1 MKCNFYVTLLISLL
15 SFVGFAQKE
24 LDPKLEKYISNDEF
38 DKAKLHLKNH
48 LQTIDNATNDL
59 FIYYN
64 AKSSFV
70 YLRLGLLD
78 SAMYYSKNALK
89 KIDFI
94 TKDQVKYEAWK
105 SIAYSYCKYG
115 KIDSALIYTQKLY
128 TAVEKTDSYE
138 MIRYANILMGIISF
152 QNKLFDDSLQYY
164 EKALESTHKSQNYI
178 NYKVDYYNLGLTHSV
193 LKNYQKGIDYL
204 LKAAQL
210 AEKSNDKRLLARVY
224 GSIADN
230 YLGQG
235 DDANRTF
242 FLEKANAVAKSIGDK
257 KLMAMGTS
265 HQLEW
270 DYKKGNNKKAY
281 AEGTESIAFL
291 KNQNL
296 PQLEIKNDTLMYVLA
311 KKNNQTEKA
320 LYYLESFT
328 KNKIKLLEQN
338 GRKQI
343 EEIKTK
349 YELETKN
356 LIIEKQKI
364 DIVASKRINK
374 ITLLIITLFCIV
386 FFFLL
391 YAYTKNKKIV
401 HLIYKK
407 EKEKDSEIIKL
418 QDRIKSYSL
427 STIKNYQINEVAT
440 KSIMDD
446 YPFLENDSL
455 VDKRERDLFEK
466 TMFILETEK
475 LFLKPDL
482 NQNTIITLLGTNKK
496 YLYEAI
502 SLNSDLNFRGI
513 ISRLRINEA
522 KAIIQDKIK
531 RNHDIN
537 FTSLISEC
545 GFNSNSSF
553 YRTFKQTTGI
563 TPNDYAVE
571 FKKELKH
578 TIQTQVKGTKTQN
591 SLKSLR

>member
-48 LQTIDNATNDL
+48 LQTIDNATNDQ

-78 SAMYYSKNALK
+78 SAMYYSKIALK

-281 AEGTESIAFL
+281 AEGGESMASL
-291 KNQNL
+291 KNQNM

-364 DIVASKRINK
+364 EIVASKRINK

-446 YPFLENDSL
+446 YPFLENDNL

-578 TIQTQVKGTKTQN
+578 TIQTQIKGTKTQN